1 MIRTRPLLFAIAFA
15 AASTAHSATFTV
27 DHLGDGGSGSLRD
40 AIARANATAE
50 ADVILFTPGLAG
62 TIDLTGG
69 ELVVGA
75 SVTITGPGATRLTID
90 ANGRSRVFRFDNPA
104 AEARSWTISGLTITR
119 GSATTANADSGGGLF
134 YENPASSSSR
144 PSLAISGV
152 VFSANKASRKGGAVS
167 VSGANLTL
175 ADVTLDANEARG
187 GFQPSGGA
195 LYLDR
200 GLLTMQRSR
209 VLDNTAELV
218 GGGIRLASPGISAVI
233 TDSLIQGNSATLS
246 GGGMHAG
253 TMQSLRIARSSFVG
267 NAVTN
272 QTEGGGLY
280 FDGSTD
286 AGAVDNVVENSTFS
300 ANRTQHEAGRGSGIA
315 VARGNLTVRNSTF
328 AYNATS
334 PATAPAPNAGGALWV
349 ANGTSTRVT
358 VQSTLFSHN
367 THGDSNLRVDLARQT
382 GVPESTLAADHNLF
396 EASPAIGVLSSGN
409 ANIEGDARLGE
420 LTYHGGWTPVHPI
433 GADSPAIDAGANPG
447 ALETDQRGA
456 GFARTIDANP
466 CRRPLVHVTD
476 IGAYEYRA
484 DSIFCYG
491 FNG

>member
-1 MIRTRPLLFAIAFA
+1 MIRIRPLLFAIALA

-27 DHLGDGGSGSLRD
+27 DSLADSGNGSLRD
-40 AIARANATAE
+40 AIARANASAE
-50 ADVILFTPGLAG
+50 PDVIQFDPGLQG

-69 ELVVGA
+69 ELVVGG
-75 SVTITGPGATRLTID
+75 SVSIVGPGADRLTLD
-90 ANGRSRVFRFDNPA
+90 ANGRSRVFRLDNPA
-104 AEARSWTISGLTITR
+104 AETRSWAISGLTVTR
-119 GSATTANADSGGGLF
+119 GTATAANADSGGGLF

-144 PSLAISGV
+144 PSLAIGGV

-175 ADVTLDANEARG
+175 AGVTLTANEARG

-200 GLLTMQRSR
+200 GLLSMQHCRIS
-209 VLDNTAELV
+209 DNSAELT

-233 TDSLIQGNSATLS
+233 ADSLIQGNSASLS

-253 TMQSLRIARSSFVG
+253 TMQSLRISRSSFVD
-267 NAVTN
+267 NRVTN

-280 FDGSTD
+280 FDGTTD
-286 AGAVDNVVENSTFS
+286 AGSAENVVENSTFS

-328 AYNATS
+328 ANNATS
-334 PATAPAPNAGGALWV
+334 PATAPASNAGGALWV
-349 ANGTSTRVT
+349 ANGSGTRVT
-358 VQSTLFSHN
+358 LQSTLFSRN
-367 THGDSNLRVDLARQT
+367 THGNANQPVDLTRQT
-382 GVPESTLAADHNLF
+382 GVPESTLVADHNLF
-396 EASPAIGVLSSGN
+396 EASPAIGVLTGGN

-420 LTYHGGWTPVHPI
+420 LAYAGGSLPVHPI
-433 GADSPAIDAGANPG
+433 AADSPAIDAGANPS
-447 ALETDQRGA
+447 ALETDQRGV

-476 IGAYEYRA
+476 IGAYEFRA

>member
-1 MIRTRPLLFAIAFA
+1 MIRTRPLLFAIALA

-27 DHLGDGGSGSLRD
+27 DTLADSGTGSLRD
-40 AIARANATAE
+40 AIARANASAE
-50 ADVILFTPGLAG
+50 ADVIQFNPGLQG

-69 ELVVGA
+69 ELVVTN
-75 SVTITGPGATRLTID
+75 SVSIAGPGAAKVTID
-90 ANGRSRVFRFDNPA
+90 ANGRSRVFRLDNPA

-119 GSATTANADSGGGLF
+119 GAATAANADSGGALF
-134 YENPASSSSR
+134 YENPTSSSAR
-144 PSLAISGV
+144 PSLTLSGV

-175 ADVTLDANEARG
+175 GGVTLGANEARG

-200 GLLTMQRSR
+200 GLLTMQHSR
-209 VLDNTAELV
+209 VIDNSAELT

-246 GGGMHAG
+246 GGGVQAG
-253 TMQSLRIARSSFVG
+253 TMQSLRISRSSFVD
-267 NAVTN
+267 NRVTH

-280 FDGSTD
+280 FDGTTD
-286 AGAVDNVVENSTFS
+286 SGSAENIVDNSTFS

-328 AYNATS
+328 ADNATS
-334 PATAPAPNAGGALWV
+334 PATAPAPNAGGAIWV
-349 ANGTSTRVT
+349 ANGTGTRVT
-358 VQSTLFSHN
+358 VQSTLFSRN
-367 THGDSNLRVDLARQT
+367 THGNANQPVDLTRQT
-382 GVPESTLAADHNLF
+382 GIPESTLVADHNLF
-396 EASPAIGVLSSGN
+396 EASPAIGVLTSGN
-409 ANIEGDARLGE
+409 ANREGDARLGE
-420 LTYHGGWTPVHPI
+420 LAYDGGPTPVHPI
-433 GADSPAIDAGANPG
+433 AADSPAIDAGANPG
-447 ALETDQRGA
+447 ALQTDQRGA
-456 GFARTIDANP
+456 GFTRTIDANP
-466 CRRPLVHVTD
+466 CRRPLVHATD
-476 IGAYEYRA
+476 IGAYEYRG